1 MQPSTDP
8 RVLQLSQAFAL
19 FNDTSRALADSYQE
33 LERRAADLSQQ
44 LAAAHSARLRELA
57 EKERL
62 ADRMQALIE
71 ALPGGVVVL
80 DGKQRVVQ
88 TNAAARALFGQ
99 PLLEQTWP
107 DAARRAF
114 ASMGDNGSLK
124 LADGREFAL
133 SQQQL
138 ADAGRVLLLTDVT
151 QARTLQAQLGHQ
163 QRLSALGEMSA
174 RLAHQLRTPLSAA
187 MLYASRLGEGVLPSD
202 IVTRLAGRI
211 CERLRHLDRLINDM
225 LRYARAEH
233 DGTGERVLASSL
245 MQRALDNS
253 GATQSGIAQVVVS
266 DGCGDAQ
273 LLGNAGLLVAALG
286 NLIDNALR
294 FSPPDALVRVSA
306 RRLGGEVIFAVADD
320 GPGVPEPLRE
330 RVFEPFFTTRS
341 DGTGLGLA
349 VVRSVICAHGGRVAL
364 TATSTRGAVFEIRLP
379 EARAANALPAG
390 GSVRLQQAV
399 AESASSHDRRTQTIT
414 REFA

>member
-1 MQPSTDP
+1 MQTQTDP
-8 RVLQLSQAFAL
+8 RVLELSQAFAL
-19 FNDTSRALADSYQE
+19 FNDTSRVLADSYQE
-33 LERRAADLSQQ
+33 LERRAADLSRQ
-44 LAAAHSARLRELA
+44 LAAAQSARLCELA

-62 ADRMQALIE
+62 ADRMQALME

-80 DGKQRVVQ
+80 DGQHRVVQ

-99 PLLEQTWP
+99 PLLGQTWP
-107 DAARRAF
+107 DTARRAF
-114 ASMGDNGSLK
+114 AAMGDNGSLK

-133 SQQQL
+133 SQQVL

-187 MLYASRLGEGVLPSD
+187 MLYASRLGEGMLPAD
-202 IVTRLAGRI
+202 IVTRMARRV

-233 DGTGERVLASSL
+233 DGTGERLLASSL
-245 MQRALDNS
+245 LQLALDSS
-253 GATQSGIAQVVVS
+253 GASQSGMAQVVVS
-266 DGCGDAQ
+266 DACGDAQ
-273 LLGNAGLLVAALG
+273 LLGNAGLLAAALG

-294 FSPPDALVRVSA
+294 FSPRDARVRVSG
-306 RRLGGEVIFAVADD
+306 RRVGGEVVFAVADE

-349 VVRSVICAHGGRVAL
+349 VVRSVVCAHGGGVAL
-364 TATSTRGAVFEIRLP
+364 ATQSAGGAVFEVRLP
-379 EARAANALPAG
+379 EAQAASALPGG
-390 GSVRLQQAV
+390 GSVRLHKTV
-399 AESASSHDRRTQTIT
+399 AESAPVHAGVDQTIT

>member
-1 MQPSTDP
+1 MQTQTDP
-8 RVLQLSQAFAL
+8 RVLELSQAFAL
-19 FNDTSRALADSYQE
+19 FNDTSRVLADSYQE
-33 LERRAADLSQQ
+33 LERRAADLSRQ
-44 LAAAHSARLRELA
+44 LAAAQSARLCELA

-62 ADRMQALIE
+62 ADRMQALME

-80 DGKQRVVQ
+80 DGQQRVVQ

-99 PLLEQTWP
+99 PLLGQTWP
-107 DAARRAF
+107 DTARRAF
-114 ASMGDNGSLK
+114 AAMGDNGSLK

-133 SQQQL
+133 SQQVL
-138 ADAGRVLLLTDVT
+138 ADAGQVLLLTDVT

-187 MLYASRLGEGVLPSD
+187 MLYASRLGEGVLPAD
-202 IVTRLAGRI
+202 IVARLASRV

-233 DGTGERVLASSL
+233 DGTGERLLASSL
-245 MQRALDNS
+245 IQRAVDSS
-253 GATQSGIAQVVVS
+253 GASQSGRPQVVVS

-273 LLGNAGLLVAALG
+273 LLGNAGLLAAALG

-294 FSPPDALVRVSA
+294 FSPRDARVRVSG
-306 RRLGGEVIFAVADD
+306 RRVGGEVVFAVADE

-349 VVRSVICAHGGRVAL
+349 VVRSVVCAHGGAVAL
-364 TATSTRGAVFEIRLP
+364 AAQAAGGAIFEVRLP
-379 EARAANALPAG
+379 EAQAASALPGG
-390 GSVRLQQAV
+390 GSVRLHQV
-399 AESASSHDRRTQTIT
+399 AESAPVRAGLAQTST